1 MATKNN
7 QWTKV
12 ISKKSNEVKSK
23 KTYSA
28 QPVLATVPN
37 FKLVANKVILKPVI
51 NKVIEYTWTE
61 HQKLNNCKCTA
72 NLAYYCGA
80 CGTGGNCLQSE
91 EKLNKHVEK
100 IHPISISIPISE
112 TSSNV
117 TSNSETDSFV
127 SAP

>member
-12 ISKKSNEVKSK
+12 ISKKGIEVKSK
-23 KTYSA
+23 KNYSA
-28 QPVLATVPN
+28 PPSPTMMPN
-37 FKLVANKVILKPVI
+37 LKSVTKKPVT
-51 NKVIEYTWTE
+51 NKVIEYTWAE

-72 NLAYYCGA
+72 NLFYYCRA
-80 CGTGGNCLQSE
+80 CGRGGNCLQSE

>member
-12 ISKKSNEVKSK
+12 ISKKSNEVKLK
-23 KTYSA
+23 KPYSA
-28 QPVLATVPN
+28 LPVPATVP
-37 FKLVANKVILKPVI
+37 ILKPVT
-51 NKVIEYTWTE
+51 NKFKPVSKQVIEYTWTE

-72 NLAYYCGA
+72 NLAYFCRT
-80 CGTGGNCLQSE
+80 CGTGGNCLKSE
-91 EKLNKHVEK
+91 DKLNKHVEK

-117 TSNSETDSFV
+117 TSNSEPDSFV

>member
-12 ISKKSNEVKSK
+12 ISKKGNEVKSK
-23 KTYSA
+23 KTYSTS
-28 QPVLATVPN
+28 PVPATAP
-37 FKLVANKVILKPVI
+37 ILKPVT
-51 NKVIEYTWTE
+51 NKFKPVTKQVIEYTWTE

-72 NLAYYCGA
+72 NLAYYCRA
-80 CGTGGNCLQSE
+80 CGTGGNCLKSE

-117 TSNSETDSFV
+117 TPNSEIDSFV

>member
-51 NKVIEYTWTE
+51 NKVIEYTLVLLSGRQGFW
-61 HQKLNNCKCTA
+61 KRRKN
-72 NLAYYCGA
+72 
-80 CGTGGNCLQSE
+80 
-91 EKLNKHVEK
+91 
-100 IHPISISIPISE
+100 
-112 TSSNV
+112 
-117 TSNSETDSFV
+117 
-127 SAP
+127 